1 MIDGKPGFRAIVRI
15 NTLFVVAFG
24 VLGYGSVFW
33 QWASPV
39 NWGAGLIAI
48 LSGFAGVSVLI
59 RAVSE
64 MVGLILHNRKI
75 RRFSAQ
81 GGKTRGDPMAG
92 KTDLKKRGMI
102 R

>member
-15 NTLFVVAFG
+15 NMLFILSIG
-24 VLGYGSVFW
+24 VLSYAWMFW

-48 LSGFAGVSVLI
+48 ISGMAGISLLI
-59 RAVSE
+59 RAIGEVVS
-64 MVGLILHNRKI
+64 VVLHGRKV
-75 RRFSAQ
+75 RRYQAQ
-81 GGKTRGDPMAG
+81 GSKTRSDPMARE
-92 KTDLKKRGMI
+92 TDLKKRGLI